1 MSGQR
6 RNEAR
11 VLDGLL
17 LLDKPTGITSNLAV
31 QKVKRLF
38 HAAKA
43 GHTGSLDPLATG
55 LLVVCFGRATKIAN
69 YLLSADKRYEVLLK
83 LGVTTETGDTDGKV
97 TARQDASFITDY
109 AVSQGIKHLAGS
121 IEQIPP
127 MFSAL
132 KYRGTRLYKLA
143 RKGIEIERQPR
154 KIQIYKL
161 VLTKREGDLLH
172 IYVHC
177 SKGTY
182 IRVLVEDLGRYLG
195 CGAHVVN
202 LRRTSIGPFVD
213 PVQYTL
219 PELEKRAQRSPSSL
233 DEVLIS
239 PDDIL
244 AAEDRLREVV

>member
-6 RNEAR
+6 NKAR
-11 VLDGLL
+11 MLDGLL
-17 LLDKPTGITSNLAV
+17 LLDKPMGITSSLAV

-55 LLVVCFGRATKIAN
+55 LLVICFGRATKISN
-69 YLLSADKRYEVLLK
+69 YLFDADKRYEVRLK
-83 LGVTTETGDTDGKV
+83 LGVTTETGDADGKV
-97 TARQDASFITDY
+97 TAKQDASFVTDY
-109 AVSQGIKHLAGS
+109 AVSQGMKRLVGS
-121 IEQIPP
+121 IEQVPP

-132 KYRGTRLYKLA
+132 KHRGVRLYKLA
-143 RKGIEIERQPR
+143 RQGVEIERQPR

-161 VLTKREGDLLH
+161 VLIKREGDLLH

-213 PVQYTL
+213 PDQYTL
-219 PELEKRAQRSPSSL
+219 PELEKRAQKSLSSL
-233 DEVLIS
+233 DEVLIL
-239 PDDIL
+239 PDGIL
-244 AAEDRLREVV
+244 AGENRLREVF